1 MVDNDN
7 PTLLRIAEIGV
18 PPYSARS
25 LSQTLTPIAA
35 ASVLRRSLTSGRLIN
50 LAPPEFKKYKSVIT
64 CNDQQSPALDGIW
77 PGDLLT
83 IDCVRPLS
91 FKTIG
96 GTPQRTVVEDSI
108 YIEGIF
114 TFYRPR
120 IVFMVANY
128 TMDGNEYE
136 ANQSWQLDLE
146 EL

>member
-1 MVDNDN
+1 MVDENN

-25 LSQTLTPIAA
+25 LSQTLTPISS
-35 ASVLRRSLTSGRLIN
+35 ASVLRRSLTTGRLIN
-50 LAPPEFKKYKSVIT
+50 LSPPEFRKYKSVIT
-64 CNDQQSPALDGIW
+64 CNDQQAPALDGIW
-77 PGDLLT
+77 PGQILT

-96 GTPQRTVVEDSI
+96 GIPQRTVVEDSEFS
-108 YIEGIF
+108 EGEF

-120 IVFMVANY
+120 IVFMVVNY

-136 ANQSWQLDLE
+136 ANNNWQLDLE
-146 EL
+146 EA